1 MTANARARR
10 YSLLHPTYLERRI
23 KELRGTWRLRVA
35 LCLVDVDDNTQLLV
49 ELNKLCV
56 DTEMTLVL
64 AWSELEAARYLETF
78 KVYEHKGAA
87 SIKERVDADYL
98 ARLNDCLTSIRSV
111 NKTDVVTLSSAFP
124 SLAALMQ
131 ASHEELSQCA
141 GIGEKKVRRLHD
153 AFHEPFC
160 LAASEARRLRQRAA
174 TPTSDAGPSVASVA
188 PAPAD
193 TRADTG
199 PTEADEE
206 AIADELGVWD
216 HPDEG
221 SDAG

>member
-1 MTANARARR
+1 M
-10 YSLLHPTYLERRI
+10 
-23 KELRGTWRLRVA
+23 
-35 LCLVDVDDNTQLLV
+35 LVDASEAEKPVLEISRQAMRSDF
-49 ELNKLCV
+49 
-56 DTEMTLVL
+56 TLVL
-64 AWSELEAARYLETF
+64 AWSPLEAARYLETF

-174 TPTSDAGPSVASVA
+174 PPTSDAKPSVAPASVA
-188 PAPAD
+188 PADP
-193 TRADTG
+193 G

-216 HPDEG
+216 HPDDG
-221 SDAG
+221 GDAG